1 MNLNE
6 PFLLIPAGIQKLWG
20 GNKLKVNF
28 SKNSDAEPLAE
39 SWECSTH
46 SDGLSYV
53 GTGIFKGKS
62 LKEVIELHPEFLG
75 LHLIGHQELPILVK
89 FIDAGA
95 DLSIQVHPDDNYARI
110 HEKGNLGK
118 HEMWYVLEAN
128 KDSKLVYGLQH
139 RVTKETLKESIEN
152 NNIDTYLQKVKVHS
166 GDVFFVKPGTIHAI
180 GAGILLV
187 EIQQNSNITYRLYDY
202 NRLDKNGKKRELH
215 VKKALDVV
223 NYNPELEPR
232 QPMRVVKYAPG
243 CASEFLCRCKY
254 FQVERLLLNTKSDN
268 YSFEYA
274 SSINSFEVLL
284 CVNGCG
290 KIVITSGKFFYYKKG
305 DCIFYPANSGN
316 TRIYGNSE
324 LIRVFC

>member
-6 PFLLIPAGIQKLWG
+6 PFLLVPAGIQKLWG

-46 SDGLSYV
+46 PDGLSYV
-53 GTGIFKGKS
+53 GTGILKGKS
-62 LKEVIELHPEFLG
+62 LKDVIEGHPEFLG
-75 LHLIGHQELPILVK
+75 LHLKGHQELPILVK

-95 DLSIQVHPDDNYARI
+95 DLSIQVHPDDNYARL

-118 HEMWYVLEAN
+118 HELWYVLEAN
-128 KDSKLVYGLQH
+128 KESRLIYGLQH
-139 RVTKETLKESIEN
+139 KITKEALAESIDN
-152 NNIDTYLQKVKVHS
+152 NTIEDYLQKIKVHS

-202 NRLDKNGKKRELH
+202 NRLDNNGEKRQLH
-215 VKKALDVV
+215 IKKALDVV
-223 NYNPELEPR
+223 NLNPELEPR
-232 QPMRVVKYAPG
+232 QPMRVMKYAPC

-254 FQVERLLLNTKSDN
+254 FVVERIIINTNIPNKYIKIGSDV
-268 YSFEYA
+268 
-274 SSINSFEVLL
+274 NSFIVYQCINGNGMVLFGNQTL
-284 CVNGCG
+284 EIRKG
-290 KIVITSGKFFYYKKG
+290 KCLFI
-305 DCIFYPANSGN
+305 PANSVDVSCYGKFELLK
-316 TRIYGNSE
+316 IY
-324 LIRVFC
+324 C